1 MGTTSH
7 HDLDRL
13 ILAAARTQWSKV
25 AMIIGRVWLECGR
38 DAVTDVAIA
47 ARIRDLVEDGKL
59 QAQGNLARWRHSE
72 VKLPD

>member
-1 MGTTSH
+1 MSP

-13 ILAAARTQWSKV
+13 ILATAGPQWQKV
-25 AMIIGRVWLECGR
+25 AMIIAKVWGECGR

-47 ARIRDLVEDGKL
+47 ARIRDVVEDGKL
-59 QAQGNLARWRHSE
+59 QAQGNQARWRHSE

>member
-1 MGTTSH
+1 
-7 HDLDRL
+7 
-13 ILAAARTQWSKV
+13 
-25 AMIIGRVWLECGR
+25 MIIGRVWLECGR

-72 VKLPD
+72 VKLTD